1 MQEQQEDLSGLS
13 RNQNIDKP
21 KHQGNINT
29 DGKSQ
34 EIMHMHYN
42 LIYKM
47 ATTNGRMLLIWRLNK
62 SRNIRYSKILGRLSM
77 KRTKLPMHQRD
88 TKRSEYTLSLMS
100 SIVEIQSKTCSRWT
114 SHQGTYGNSL
124 LRSCLYQKPQ
134 TCNVPCRTQ

>member
-47 ATTNGRMLLIWRLNK
+47 ATTNGKMLLIWKLSK
-62 SRNIRYSKILGRLSM
+62 SRNIRYSKIMGRLSI

-88 TKRSEYTLSLMS
+88 TKRSEYILSLMS
-100 SIVEIQSKTCSRWT
+100 SIVENSKQDLWQMDTSQRNLWKQSTQELYLSET
-114 SHQGTYGNSL
+114 SD
-124 LRSCLYQKPQ
+124 YQPHPQ
-134 TCNVPCRTQ
+134 